1 MDIWITV
8 KIAIK
13 ALISN
18 KMRAFLTMLGIIIGV
33 GSVIS
38 MIAIANGAKESLN
51 ANIQANGT
59 NVLMIFASSSQKRG
73 GVHMGRSESIQT
85 LTPDDAEAIVE
96 NCKSVRYASPQI
108 RQVARTI
115 YKTQN
120 WSTAI
125 LGGNEDY
132 FDIRSWKTVSGRTFT
147 KNEVT
152 SAAKVCV
159 IGSVVVEN
167 LFGNANPIGETIR
180 VNKIPFKVIGVL
192 ETKGQSG
199 FGGNMDDIVVIPY
212 TTVMQRF
219 YKKSYIRMMM
229 CSATDKETVNSAK
242 DEISNLLR
250 QRHRIPKGGEDDF
263 DIRTQEDMLKM
274 AEETSKFLSL
284 LLGSIASVSLLVGG
298 IGIMNIM
305 LVSVTERI
313 REIGIRM
320 AVGAKRKD
328 ILLQFITEAVVLSI
342 IGGLMGVG
350 LGYLIAWFISALA
363 KWKTLVSMNSIILSI
378 SFSFAIGLFFGL
390 YPAWR
395 ASKLDPIEALRQE

>member
-1 MDIWITV
+1 
-8 KIAIK
+8 
-13 ALISN
+13 
-18 KMRAFLTMLGIIIGV
+18 MRAFLTMLGIIIGV

-38 MIAIANGAKESLN
+38 MVAIASGAKESLS

-59 NVLMIFASSSQKRG
+59 NVIMIFASSGQKSHGAR
-73 GVHMGRSESIQT
+73 MGRDTNKT
-85 LTPDDAEAIVE
+85 LTVKDAEAIVA
-96 NCKSVRYASPQI
+96 NCKSVQFASPQI

-120 WSTAI
+120 WSTGV

-132 FDIRSWKTVSGRTFT
+132 FDIRNWKAEAGRTFT
-147 KNEVT
+147 KNELT
-152 SAAKVCV
+152 SSAKVCV
-159 IGSVVVEN
+159 IGSVVADN
-167 LFGNANPIGETIR
+167 LFANEAPVGNTIR
-180 VNKIPFKVIGVL
+180 INKIPFKVVGVL

-199 FGGNMDDIVVIPY
+199 FGGNMDDTVIIPY
-212 TTVMQRF
+212 TTAMQRF
-219 YKKSYIRMMM
+219 YKKTYLSMII
-229 CSATDKETVNSAK
+229 CSAKDRDSVNDAK
-242 DEISNLLR
+242 DEITTLLR
-250 QRHRIPKGGEDDF
+250 QRHHLAKGTEDDF

-274 AEETSKFLSL
+274 ADETSKFLSL

-328 ILLQFITEAVVLSI
+328 ILLQFIIEAIVLSVV
-342 IGGLMGVG
+342 GGLIGVG
-350 LGYLIAWFISALA
+350 LGYLIAWIISAIA
-363 KWKTLVSMNSIILSI
+363 KWKTLVSIESIILAV
-378 SFSFAIGLFFGL
+378 SFSLAIGLFFGL
-390 YPAWR
+390 YPAWK